1 MAYNKAELEKQAL
14 EAIRANNLMFVT
26 DVPAFLPCSRAT
38 FYNKKLEELES
49 INHALEQNRIK
60 TKNGLRAKWYKND
73 NATTQI
79 ALYKL
84 LGSEDELKRLAGQY
98 VDITTKGDKV
108 EFTGFNFL
116 PDNGSDEE
124 E

>member
-14 EAIRANNLMFVT
+14 AAIREHNLFFVE
-26 DVPAFLPCSRAT
+26 DVVAFLPCTKGT
-38 FYNKKLEELES
+38 FYNKGLHELDAIKE
-49 INHALEQNRIK
+49 ALETNRIK
-60 TKNGLRAKWYKND
+60 VKNGLRAKWYKND

>member
-14 EAIRANNLMFVT
+14 AAIREHNLFFIE
-26 DVPAFLPCSRAT
+26 DVVAFLPCTKGT
-38 FYNKKLEELES
+38 FYNKGLHELDAIKE
-49 INHALEQNRIK
+49 ALETNRIK
-60 TKNGLRAKWYKND
+60 VKNGLRAKWYKND